1 VRRHTRSDGSFEWY
15 VLNGHSRR
23 RTSKTFKTK
32 AAAAEA
38 WRAQLQANFDHHS
51 RMRGDAP

>member
-1 VRRHTRSDGSFEWY
+1 MVCAQ
-15 VLNGHSRR
+15 
-23 RTSKTFKTK
+23 TK